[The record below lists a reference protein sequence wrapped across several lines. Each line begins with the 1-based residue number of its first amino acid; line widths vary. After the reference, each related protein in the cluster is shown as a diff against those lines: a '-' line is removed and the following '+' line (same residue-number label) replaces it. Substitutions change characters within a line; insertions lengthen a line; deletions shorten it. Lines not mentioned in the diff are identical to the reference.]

1 MGSFLSSI
9 LTGSSPG
16 LKQAGNTATDISN
29 FNNNAGQ
36 TNETDASNFYQG
48 ILSGDPSKI
57 AAVEAPEIAA
67 GQQQTQ
73 QAKQNA
79 AQFGT
84 RSGGTAATGEAADAS
99 NRANLINLTG
109 QLQSGAAAGE
119 AGLGENQSS
128 TGLAANGQAAS
139 ISQEELQNM
148 MNSVLGSGIGDL
160 ANTAL
165 QGGEAALGI

>member
-9 LTGSSPG
+9 FGGSSPG
-16 LKQAGNTATDISN
+16 LTTAGNTAGSISN

-73 QAKQNA
+73 QAKNQA
-79 AQFGT
+79 AEFGT
-84 RSGGTAATGEAADAS
+84 RSGGTAATGEAADSA
-99 NRANLINLTG
+99 NRANIINLTG
-109 QLQSGAAAGE
+109 QLQQGAAAGE

-128 TGLAANGQAAS
+128 TGLTANGQQAA
-139 ISQEELQNM
+139 ISQEQLQNM
-148 MNSVLGSGIGDL
+148 MNSILGKGISSGAG
-160 ANTAL
+160 AL
-165 QGGEAALGI
+165 EGAALGAI